1 MPSTPGVGHKMKTE
15 VMLADGHPVV
25 RCGLRR
31 MIEGTHDLVVGAETG
46 DGHGALELL
55 RSRRWG
61 LAVLDLWIPGRSGLE
76 LVKLVK
82 CEQPRL
88 PILVFS
94 AQREEHYA
102 LRAIRAGAS
111 GYLTKD
117 ADPGTILAAMRSI
130 AAGGVHFTQS
140 VATLLSTGA
149 ARRAD
154 APPHTLLTDREYGIF
169 DRIVRGHALTE
180 IADELSLSIKTVST
194 HKSHILDKMRLQG
207 PTDLVRYAIEHKLL
221 DPTLE

>member
-1 MPSTPGVGHKMKTE
+1 MKIE

-31 MIEGTHDLVVGAETG
+31 MMEGTPDLVVAGETG
-46 DGHGALELL
+46 NGNVALDML
-55 RSRRWG
+55 RARPWG

-76 LVKLVK
+76 LIKLIK
-82 CEQPRL
+82 CEKPRL

-94 AQREEHYA
+94 AQAEEHYA
-102 LRAIRAGAS
+102 LRSIRAGAS

-117 ADPGTILAAMRSI
+117 ADTDTVLAAMRSI
-130 AAGGVHFTQS
+130 AAGGVYFTQTVAAALS
-140 VATLLSTGA
+140 VD
-149 ARRAD
+149 ARRASG
-154 APPHTLLTDREYGIF
+154 PPHTLLTDREYGIF

-180 IADELSLSIKTVST
+180 IADDLSLSIKTVST
-194 HKSHILDKMRLQG
+194 HKSHILGKLNLQG
-207 PTDLVRYAIEHKLL
+207 QVDLVRYAIEHKLL

>member
-1 MPSTPGVGHKMKTE
+1 MKTE

-46 DGHGALELL
+46 NGHAALELL
-55 RSRRWG
+55 RSRAWG

-76 LVKLVK
+76 LIKLIK
-82 CEQPRL
+82 HELPRL
-88 PILVFS
+88 PVLVFS
-94 AQREEHYA
+94 AQSEEHYA

-111 GYLTKD
+111 GYLAKD
-117 ADPGTILAAMRSI
+117 ADPETILSAMRSI
-130 AAGGVHFTQS
+130 AAGGVHFTQE
-140 VATLLSTGA
+140 VAALLSIEPS
-149 ARRAD
+149 RRAD
-154 APPHTLLTDREYGIF
+154 APLHTLLTDREYGIF

-180 IADELSLSIKTVST
+180 IADDLSLSIKTIST
-194 HKSHILDKMRLQG
+194 HKSHILDKLNLHG
-207 PTDLVRYAIEHKLL
+207 HVDLVRYAIEHKLL

>member
-1 MPSTPGVGHKMKTE
+1 MGIE
-15 VMLADGHPVV
+15 VMLADSHPVV

-31 MIEGTHDLVVGAETG
+31 MIEATPDLVVGGEAG
-46 DGHGALELL
+46 NGNAALEML
-55 RSRRWG
+55 RSRPWD
-61 LAVLDLWIPGRSGLE
+61 LAVVDLWMPGRSGLE
-76 LVKLVK
+76 LIKLMK
-82 CEQPRL
+82 GERPRL

-94 AQREEHYA
+94 AQQEEHYA

-111 GYLTKD
+111 GYLSKD
-117 ADPGTILAAMRSI
+117 ADADTIVAAMRNI

-140 VATLLSTGA
+140 VAALLSTAPAHSGS
-149 ARRAD
+149 

-180 IADELSLSIKTVST
+180 IADDLSLSIKTVST
-194 HKSHILDKMRLQG
+194 HKSHILEKLNLPGQVE
-207 PTDLVRYAIEHKLL
+207 LVRYAIEHKLL

>member
-1 MPSTPGVGHKMKTE
+1 MRIE

-31 MIEGTHDLVVGAETG
+31 MIEATPDLAVGGDTG
-46 DGHGALELL
+46 DGNTALDML
-55 RSRRWG
+55 RARPWG
-61 LAVLDLWIPGRSGLE
+61 LAVLDLWMPGRSGLE
-76 LVKLVK
+76 LIKLVK
-82 CEQPRL
+82 AEKPRL

-94 AQREEHYA
+94 AQHEEHYA

-117 ADPGTILAAMRSI
+117 ADAETIVSAMRSI
-130 AAGGVHFTQS
+130 AAGGVYFTQS
-140 VATLLSTGA
+140 VAALLSS
-149 ARRAD
+149 ARARD
-154 APPHTLLTDREYGIF
+154 ESVPPHTLLTDREYGIF

-180 IADELSLSIKTVST
+180 IADDLSLSIKTVST
-194 HKSHILDKMRLQG
+194 HKAHILGKLNLQG
-207 PTDLVRYAIEHKLL
+207 QVDLVRYAIEHKLL

>member
-1 MPSTPGVGHKMKTE
+1 
-15 VMLADGHPVV
+15 MLADGHPVV

-46 DGHGALELL
+46 NGHAALELL
-55 RSRRWG
+55 RSRAWG

-76 LVKLVK
+76 LIKLIK
-82 CEQPRL
+82 AELPRL

-94 AQREEHYA
+94 AQSEEHYA

-111 GYLTKD
+111 GYLAKD
-117 ADPGTILAAMRSI
+117 ADPETILSAMRSI
-130 AAGGVHFTQS
+130 ASGGVHFTQE
-140 VATLLSTGA
+140 VAALLSIDPS
-149 ARRAD
+149 RRAD

-180 IADELSLSIKTVST
+180 IADDLSLSIKTIST
-194 HKSHILDKMRLQG
+194 HKSHILDKLNLHG
-207 PTDLVRYAIEHKLL
+207 HVDLVRYAIEHKLL

>member
-1 MPSTPGVGHKMKTE
+1 MLKARLGAEMKIE

-46 DGHGALELL
+46 NGNAALELL
-55 RSRRWG
+55 RARAWG

-76 LVKLVK
+76 LVKLIRH
-82 CEQPRL
+82 ELPRL

-94 AQREEHYA
+94 AQSEEHYA
-102 LRAIRAGAS
+102 LRAIRAGAC
-111 GYLTKD
+111 GYLAKD
-117 ADPGTILAAMRSI
+117 ADPETILSAMRSI
-130 AAGGVHFTQS
+130 AAGGVHFTQE
-140 VATLLSTGA
+140 VAALLSTDA
-149 ARRAD
+149 SRRAD
-154 APPHTLLTDREYGIF
+154 APLHTLLTDREYGVF

-180 IADELSLSIKTVST
+180 IADDLSLSIKTVST
-194 HKSHILDKMRLQG
+194 HKSHILDKLNLHG
-207 PTDLVRYAIEHKLL
+207 HVDLVRYAIEHKLL

>member
-1 MPSTPGVGHKMKTE
+1 MKIE

-46 DGHGALELL
+46 NGNAALELL
-55 RSRRWG
+55 RSRTWG

-76 LVKLVK
+76 LIKLIK
-82 CEQPRL
+82 AELPRL

-94 AQREEHYA
+94 AQSEEHYA
-102 LRAIRAGAS
+102 LRAIRAGAC
-111 GYLTKD
+111 GYLAKD
-117 ADPGTILAAMRSI
+117 ADPETILSAMRSI
-130 AAGGVHFTQS
+130 AAGGVHFTQE
-140 VATLLSTGA
+140 VAALLSA
-149 ARRAD
+149 DARRAD
-154 APPHTLLTDREYGIF
+154 APRHTLLTDREYGIF

-180 IADELSLSIKTVST
+180 IADDLSLSIKTVST
-194 HKSHILDKMRLQG
+194 HKSHILDKLNLHG
-207 PTDLVRYAIEHKLL
+207 HVDLVRYAIEHKLL